1 MAATGADVHEE
12 DKPTVLVVD
21 DEPDVRLVLSLLLRR
36 SGFDVLQAVDGRE
49 AGEVLA
55 EHRDDVD
62 VVLMDVMMPVMTGPE
77 ALPQLRELVPDLPI
91 VFHSGYDRGEVA
103 AHLSQEP
110 PYTSFVPKPA
120 ERAVLVGELTR
131 ARKSRRG

>member
-1 MAATGADVHEE
+1 MAAGGTDAHGD
-12 DKPTVLVVD
+12 DKATVLVVD

-36 SGFDVLQAVDGRE
+36 SGFEVLEAVDGRQ
-49 AGEVLA
+49 AGEVLG
-55 EHRDDVD
+55 EHRDRVD

-77 ALPQLRELVPDLPI
+77 ALPHLRALVPDLPV

-103 AHLSQEP
+103 AHLSEAP

-120 ERAVLVGELTR
+120 ERQVLVDELTR
-131 ARKSRRG
+131 ARTSRPS